1 MNPFAGQLPNV
12 PSVKELWQNE
22 KQQYRIWIILF
33 GISILSILALI
44 LASIIL
50 TQMGEGKNAIIQK
63 WVDYFSIDPQ
73 LTDIGRLT
81 QAKQKFNWNQT
92 IMPSIMVTM
101 VGVGAM
107 LFLTTTIK
115 SYQNKNFAFISN
127 WSTFSVGMGAMIGF
141 VQLMRQA
148 WAPHLVTPFSTTGGI
163 MMFSAYILF
172 IVIWLLASSP
182 LVKIRRQFQISMR
195 VEAIKNDP
203 RYQQAMANGG
213 MGMQQGPFGAAGMQ
227 QGPFGMGA
235 MGGMGGAVPPQQPVQ
250 PQQPQPN
257 QQVQQPQQQTQV
269 VEKTPAQKRREALEN
284 MTVSELKKVALE
296 LSISGHKDMRKSE
309 LIEAIMRVSE

>member
-50 TQMGEGKNAIIQK
+50 TQMGEGKQDIINAWRK
-63 WVDYFSIDPQ
+63 YFKGTGSHSFD
-73 LTDIGRLT
+73 DINGWA
-81 QAKQKFNWNQT
+81 QQKFNWNQT

-182 LVKIRRQFQISMR
+182 LVKIRRQFQVSMR

-213 MGMQQGPFGAAGMQ
+213 MGMQQGPFGGAGMQ

-235 MGGMGGAVPPQQPVQ
+235 MGGMGGAVPPQQPMQ